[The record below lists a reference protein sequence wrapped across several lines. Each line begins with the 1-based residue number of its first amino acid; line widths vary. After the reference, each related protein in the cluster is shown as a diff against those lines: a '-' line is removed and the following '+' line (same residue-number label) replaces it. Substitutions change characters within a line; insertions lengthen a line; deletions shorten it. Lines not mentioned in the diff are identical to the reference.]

1 PTVECAV
8 FTHDSAGI
16 LADGLPYDRCQVGLV
31 TDVSVLAELERF
43 DVTDAEQVYR
53 VLRTQVDVVL
63 DCGAAVL
70 NADDPALA
78 GMIELCDGEVVLY
91 GSAAHG
97 EVLANH
103 LRDGGQVV
111 FPRDGRIMLAGGGH
125 EVALLE
131 PATLARGARR
141 GVTVATALAAAAC
154 AVALAI
160 PPEVVRTGFD
170 TFDAD
175 REPDRPDDRGTRPH
189 LSVASTAR

>member
-111 FPRDGRIMLAGGGH
+111 FPAT
-125 EVALLE
+125 AASCW
-131 PATLARGARR
+131 PAVTTGSPCSSPPRSRAARGA
-141 GVTVATALAAAAC
+141 ALAGRA
-154 AVALAI
+154 
-160 PPEVVRTGFD
+160 
-170 TFDAD
+170 
-175 REPDRPDDRGTRPH
+175 
-189 LSVASTAR
+189 